1 MLGTAKVLLLLICM
15 QGDTGTCAQFPVEP
29 PAVISEDA
37 CAAQAQ
43 SEFAKGIAKTA
54 EDDPATAKLL
64 TLDGYFCG
72 YLTKLQDGRAD

>member
-72 YLTKLQDGRAD
+72 YLNKLQDGRAG

>member
-15 QGDTGTCAQFPVEP
+15 QGDTGTCAQFPVDP

-72 YLTKLQDGRAD
+72 YLNKLQDGRAG

>member
-15 QGDTGTCAQFPVEP
+15 QGDTGTCAQFPVDP

-54 EDDPATAKLL
+54 TNDPGTAKQLV
-64 TLDGYFCG
+64 LDGYFCG
-72 YLTKLQDGRAD
+72 YLTKRQDGRAG